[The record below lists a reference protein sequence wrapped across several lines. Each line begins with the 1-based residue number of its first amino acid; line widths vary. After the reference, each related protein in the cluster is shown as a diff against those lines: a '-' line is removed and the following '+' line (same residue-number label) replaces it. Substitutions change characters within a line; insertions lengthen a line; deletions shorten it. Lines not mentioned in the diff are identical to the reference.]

1 MAEKNSKSIIVLGA
15 GFGGLKVA
23 TSIAK
28 KTKQEVILVDRN
40 DYQVFTPTLYEI
52 AATSKET
59 ANYLDLKKIVTFPI
73 QELIRGYPIK
83 FIQTSV
89 EALDLINGDIHCA
102 GNLKL
107 KFDYLVLALG
117 SETNYFG
124 IPGLLENSLPLK
136 TFMDALA
143 IRNRIFNAISEENKR
158 IKILIGGGG
167 STGVELAGELR

>member
-59 ANYLDLKKIVTFPI
+59 ANYLDLKK
-73 QELIRGYPIK
+73 
-83 FIQTSV
+83 
-89 EALDLINGDIHCA
+89 
-102 GNLKL
+102 
-107 KFDYLVLALG
+107 
-117 SETNYFG
+117 
-124 IPGLLENSLPLK
+124 
-136 TFMDALA
+136 
-143 IRNRIFNAISEENKR
+143 
-158 IKILIGGGG
+158 
-167 STGVELAGELR
+167 